1 MIDSERHVRSSSA
14 YVQHALDTD
23 RFRLLFQPII
33 SLRGSEDEHYEVL
46 LRMLNAQDEEVSPSE
61 FLETANRMGVGN
73 KIDRWV
79 ILESIKQL
87 SQHRAKGNNNTK
99 LIINLSRDSLCD
111 ESLPPWLGVAFKAAK
126 LPSDSIIF
134 QANEVDITNH
144 LNADNADRKR

>member
-1 MIDSERHVRSSSA
+1 MEC
-14 YVQHALDTD
+14 
-23 RFRLLFQPII
+23 
-33 SLRGSEDEHYEVL
+33 YE
-46 LRMLNAQDEEVSPSE
+46 A
-61 FLETANRMGVGN
+61 ANRIDVGT

-79 ILESIKQL
+79 ILESINKL

-144 LNADNADRKR
+144 LNAAKAFAQALNKLNTKMAISGLDRKSVV

>member
-1 MIDSERHVRSSSA
+1 
-14 YVQHALDTD
+14 
-23 RFRLLFQPII
+23 
-33 SLRGSEDEHYEVL
+33 
-46 LRMLNAQDEEVSPSE
+46 MLNAQDEEVSPSE

-126 LPSDSIIF
+126 LPSDSI
-134 QANEVDITNH
+134 
-144 LNADNADRKR
+144 DRKSTRLNSSHVAISYAVFCLKKKNQHKH